1 MFEIN
6 SYILQ
11 KMGWTK
17 YHFSYG
23 LGPSLAQLFND
34 DDLVRFFIIDTTNKF
49 CYLIKEMSLK
59 EKQKTKNTYKFIR
72 FNMPEDTELY
82 LKHKN
87 IDLKKLKI
95 NVDFFDSNE
104 SLIKLLIKN
113 EAASEDYKRHFKL
126 LKILKQ

>member
-1 MFEIN
+1 
-6 SYILQ
+6 
-11 KMGWTK
+11 
-17 YHFSYG
+17 
-23 LGPSLAQLFND
+23 
-34 DDLVRFFIIDTTNKF
+34 
-49 CYLIKEMSLK
+49 
-59 EKQKTKNTYKFIR
+59 
-72 FNMPEDTELY
+72 MPEDNEIS